1 MTTRF
6 LSTISVLAIVGL
18 AGLASNAT
26 AQTPAAP
33 SSAVA
38 PPAVRIANPKRE
50 TLIKLMKPLDIAFEE
65 TRLEDAIDFIRTQ
78 TGVDMEVI
86 WAGGSDAV
94 GLDRDKP
101 ITLRANRVTALDALE
116 RVLFKTGA
124 GAEEST
130 WQLGDSGELQ
140 VGLKESL
147 NKFPRMELYDVSDL
161 LLEMPDYDRVPSI
174 DLQSAL
180 QTSQG
185 GNNPF
190 RDDQDNSDLRRTERA
205 KRKVERGEEI
215 IDLITELVETTQ
227 WERNG
232 GSARIRYYQ
241 GQVIVTAPDYIHR
254 SLAGYPFWP
263 SGSTSVAT
271 VAGRRYVKLGID
283 PSIATVDG
291 FAQSEA
297 TAVVGGQII
306 KSGGPGPR

>member
-18 AGLASNAT
+18 SGMAGSAA

-50 TLIKLMKPLDIAFEE
+50 TLIKLMKPVDIAFEE

-161 LLEMPDYDRVPSI
+161 LLDMPDYDRVPTI
-174 DLQSAL
+174 DLQTAL
-180 QTSQG
+180 QSSQG
-185 GNNPF
+185 GGGNPF
-190 RDDQDNSDLRRTERA
+190 RDDQQNDDQRRQDRA
-205 KRKVERGEEI
+205 RRKVERGEEI

-263 SGSTSVAT
+263 SGSTSVAM
-271 VAGRRYVKLGID
+271 VEGRRYVKLGID

-306 KSGGPGPR
+306 KSGGGR